1 MSQPE
6 SAPEICVSAAET
18 ARDLTALA
26 KSRSPA
32 DRDRLMLALAD
43 LCGQLNDGMRAPQVQ
58 SLLGSIF
65 MSLVGGAET
74 NIRQLLAE
82 KLASAEWPPTDLINA
97 LALDEIEIARPV
109 IA

>member
-1 MSQPE
+1 M
-6 SAPEICVSAAET
+6 SAAET

-43 LCGQLNDGMRAPQVQ
+43 LCGQARRRPWRGPQVQ

-65 MSLVGGAET
+65 LE
-74 NIRQLLAE
+74 
-82 KLASAEWPPTDLINA
+82 P
-97 LALDEIEIARPV
+97 
-109 IA
+109 